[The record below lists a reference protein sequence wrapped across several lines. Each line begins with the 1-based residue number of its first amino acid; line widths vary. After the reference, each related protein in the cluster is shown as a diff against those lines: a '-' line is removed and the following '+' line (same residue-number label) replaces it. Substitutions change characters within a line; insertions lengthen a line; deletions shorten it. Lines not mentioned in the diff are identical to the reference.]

1 MSIYN
6 FLFIQLGSELFN
18 FYLKGV
24 EKLQRTLSL
33 PGAIAVSIGGM
44 LSGIFVLPGL
54 AVGITGSSIWLA
66 FLVASVCVLPAV
78 LSKAELAT
86 AMPKSGGTYV
96 YIERA
101 FGPLF
106 GTVAGIGLWLSLL
119 LKSAFSLVG
128 LSAYLYVLIKVDASS
143 TKGIALI
150 ALLIVLLLNVFGV
163 KKVEKTQL
171 VIVSISVVSLIA
183 IIFLGANSFDSRLLD
198 PVFPEGS
205 SGFIAGVAFLY
216 ISYAGVTKIAAVA
229 GEIKNPEKN
238 LPRTMIISLFLITT
252 VYVFVALVLVG
263 NIEASVL
270 STDIKPIYTLF
281 QSIGGN
287 TFGYIAGVVGVITLL
302 SMANSGVLASSRF
315 PFAMGKD
322 KLMPGF
328 LGSISSKFMTPIP
341 AILTTSGLIALAII
355 YLDVVKI
362 AKLASA
368 FKVLMFIFTE
378 LSVIVLRETNAQWY
392 NPSFRSPLYPYV
404 QIFGIVSGIV
414 LLTFLG
420 IMPLLSVF
428 GVFALG
434 FFIFLLYGS
443 KTNRSGV
450 IVNYGMFSFLF
461 KGSETKK
468 EALVKTKDAKE
479 IINTDAQVV
488 VPLLGEEKSPEMLVE
503 IASSITKG
511 SKLNT
516 INLVE
521 APNQTF
527 LEAIDVDTPKSE
539 SIKRRVLNLNNNLKI
554 DVTYESVSTHNVANS
569 IENITGER
577 KCKWLVMGWDGRA
590 SSGIWVGNPIG
601 WVLQNVNSSFALYK
615 DNGVRSFEKVVLALR
630 PGRKNSVFVEVAEN
644 ICVSY
649 SATLSLLN
657 IVPEGTSEIEIDK
670 IKKASGSLI
679 SKTKC
684 KSELVLIESSDPL
697 ETITGQSANYDLL
710 ILGTPEKDNWLNV
723 LFGGGRDKFVQ
734 NSVCSVLR
742 LTIK

>member
-1 MSIYN
+1 M
-6 FLFIQLGSELFN
+6 
-18 FYLKGV
+18 K
-24 EKLQRTLSL
+24 KLQRTLSL

-54 AVGITGSSIWLA
+54 AVGITGSSVWLA
-66 FLVASVCVLPAV
+66 FLVASICILPAV
-78 LSKAELAT
+78 LSKSELAT

-128 LSAYLYVLIKVDASS
+128 LSAYLYVLIEVDASS

-150 ALLIVLLLNVFGV
+150 ALLIILLLNVFGV

-198 PVFPEGS
+198 PVFSDGS

-270 STDIKPIYTLF
+270 STDIKPIHTLF

-322 KLMPGF
+322 RLMPGF
-328 LGSISSKFMTPIP
+328 LGSVSSKFMTPIP

-368 FKVLMFIFTE
+368 FKVLMFIFNE

-443 KTNRSGV
+443 KTDRSGV
-450 IVNYGMFSFLF
+450 IVNYGIFSFLF
-461 KGSETKK
+461 KGSSSKK
-468 EALVKTKDAKE
+468 EASTKRKE
-479 IINTDAQVV
+479 LKEVVNTDAQVV
-488 VPLLGEEKSPEMLVE
+488 VPLLGEESSPEMLVE

-539 SIKRRVLNLNNNLKI
+539 SIKRRVLNLNHSLKI

-577 KCKWLVMGWDGRA
+577 KCIWLVMGWNGRA

-601 WVLQNVNSSFALYK
+601 WILQNVNSSFALYK

-630 PGRKNSVFVEVAEN
+630 PGRKNSAFIEVAEN
-644 ICVSY
+644 LCISY
-649 SATLSLLN
+649 GATLTLLN
-657 IVPEGTSEIEIDK
+657 IVPEGISKKEIDK
-670 IKKASGSLI
+670 IKIASGSLI

-697 ETITGQSANYDLL
+697 ETITEQSANYDLL